1 MAEIVPSEAA
11 ADAPEDIRLESTGFA
26 PNELIPQRYTCDGT
40 NANPPLRWSQVPDG
54 TVELV
59 LVCEDPDAPGQTFV
73 HWMLAG
79 IDPNLSGI
87 EEDSLPEGT
96 TEGLNDFGAAG
107 YGGPCPPHGHEAHRY
122 IFTLMA
128 TRDHLDLAYR
138 FEPEQLRMALDGLV
152 IAKGVVVGRYGR
164 TEIGAGPATPTH
176 SG

>member
-1 MAEIVPSEAA
+1 MAQIVPSEAA
-11 ADAPEDIRLESTGFA
+11 VDAPEDIRLQTTSFS

-40 NANPPLRWSQVPDG
+40 DANPALRWSNVPDG

-73 HWMLAG
+73 HWTLAG
-79 IDPNLSGI
+79 IDPEAAGI
-87 EEDSLPEGT
+87 DEDRVPEGT

-128 TRDHLDLAYR
+128 TRDRLDLPYR
-138 FEPEQLRMALDGLV
+138 FSAEELRAALDGLV
-152 IAKGVVVGRYGR
+152 LAKGVLVGRYGR
-164 TEIGAGPATPTH
+164 TEIGAGPSAPTH